1 MWKKM
6 IRLFGALVVWLLF
19 FGLWEMLPWISNI
32 KGISAG
38 IISTILV
45 GMIVRVFGDP
55 IELIKELKE
64 RYGGGADGEPPEPER
79 WMIPAVGMI
88 LAMVFMIT
96 VVYYIMQGVS
106 GLIKPYIPGGPE
118 VVDVSEDAADSS
130 DEQEGTDGQKE
141 GTPEENGAEELS
153 DSKDTTEAG
162 DDSDFPGIRYAKH
175 QEDEEEEEKQKT
187 EEQIQP
193 SDKESNKN
201 AQEDE
206 TSGALESILEWI
218 SKVTEEKT
226 ENSEP
231 PRFAGREEDTENTRT
246 PGDGTMNSS
255 TKEPNAPGTSDDP
268 EPDHSGSSFE
278 PEIPDAS
285 VDEEPEKPNVSV
297 PPAPEAPGPIVDEE
311 PEKPN
316 VSVPTAPEAPG
327 PIADEEPEKPNVSVP
342 PAPEAPGPIVDEEP
356 EKPSVSVP
364 PAPEAPGPI
373 VDEEP
378 EKPSVSVP
386 TTPEAPGPIVDEEP
400 EKPDDVLAPA
410 PDEKPDG
417 SESKDPEPDE
427 DIEQPTQ
434 RNDYKVPA
442 VIKKEGEALPRQE
455 VERIVSEEEAD
466 QVTLI
471 SGETRILDRIYYAG
485 QERWY
490 EMNPSV
496 SGTCYFEI
504 VSEKDCAEYEVEFY
518 KVNEDGA
525 YSDRIAFSEVI
536 TGDVMPVEM
545 TSQET
550 YEIRI
555 EQPWGFGGYELCIG
569 YPQEEQDISD
579 YHVYQNQLQ
588 YPEEKQVYL
597 LTPKETGCYRF
608 DVAGLAEN
616 EDVQILVE
624 GEDESQDVYT
634 GNKTGLTVTR
644 MLAGETY
651 RVVISQEKGFGTY
664 QLKIGHQKETV
675 DLTGYTGAEDSIEFQ
690 DQINCYEVKVEKSGI
705 WHVQLLDMQG
715 EEFAAEL
722 RIYDAEGKPVDSCSC
737 TSECSKELYGEAEEG
752 EFLSIQVQGTE
763 GTGTYLLDY
772 KL

>member
-1 MWKKM
+1 M
-6 IRLFGALVVWLLF
+6 
-19 FGLWEMLPWISNI
+19 
-32 KGISAG
+32 
-38 IISTILV
+38 
-45 GMIVRVFGDP
+45 
-55 IELIKELKE
+55 
-64 RYGGGADGEPPEPER
+64 PPAPE
-79 WMIPAVGMI
+79 
-88 LAMVFMIT
+88 
-96 VVYYIMQGVS
+96 
-106 GLIKPYIPGGPE
+106 
-118 VVDVSEDAADSS
+118 
-130 DEQEGTDGQKE
+130 
-141 GTPEENGAEELS
+141 
-153 DSKDTTEAG
+153 
-162 DDSDFPGIRYAKH
+162 
-175 QEDEEEEEKQKT
+175 
-187 EEQIQP
+187 
-193 SDKESNKN
+193 
-201 AQEDE
+201 
-206 TSGALESILEWI
+206 
-218 SKVTEEKT
+218 
-226 ENSEP
+226 
-231 PRFAGREEDTENTRT
+231 
-246 PGDGTMNSS
+246 
-255 TKEPNAPGTSDDP
+255 APGP
-268 EPDHSGSSFE
+268 
-278 PEIPDAS
+278 I
-285 VDEEPEKPNVSV
+285 VDEEPENPDVFV

-311 PEKPN
+311 PENP
-316 VSVPTAPEAPG
+316 
-327 PIADEEPEKPNVSVP
+327 DVSVP
-342 PAPEAPGPIVDEEP
+342 PAPEAPGPI
-356 EKPSVSVP
+356 
-364 PAPEAPGPI
+364 I
-373 VDEEP
+373 
-378 EKPSVSVP
+378 
-386 TTPEAPGPIVDEEP
+386 DEEP
-400 EKPDDVLAPA
+400 EKPD
-410 PDEKPDG
+410 G
-417 SESKDPEPDE
+417 SGSKDPDPDE

-490 EMNPSV
+490 EMNPLV

-504 VSEKDCAEYEVEFY
+504 VSEKDCAEYEVEFC
-518 KVNEDGA
+518 KVNEDGT
-525 YSDRIAFSEVI
+525 YSNGIVFSEVI

-550 YEIRI
+550 YEIHI

-569 YPQEEQDISD
+569 YPQEEQDISG

-634 GNKTGLTVTR
+634 GNKSGLTVTR

-664 QLKIGHQKETV
+664 QLKIGHQKETA
-675 DLTGYTGAEDSIEFQ
+675 DLTSYTGAEDSIEFQ

-737 TSECSKELYGEAEEG
+737 TSECSEELYGEAEEG
-752 EFLSIQVQGTE
+752 ELLSIQVQGTE

>member
-1 MWKKM
+1 MWKRV
-6 IRLFGALVVWLLF
+6 IRLFGSLVICLVFLDI
-19 FGLWEMLPWISNI
+19 WEMLPWISNI

-45 GMIVRVFGDP
+45 GMIVFVCGDP
-55 IELIKELKE
+55 IGLLKELKE
-64 RYGGGADGEPPEPER
+64 RYGGGTDGAPPEPER

-88 LAMVFMIT
+88 LAMVLMIT
-96 VVYYIMQGVS
+96 VVYYIMEGVS

-118 VVDVSEDAADSS
+118 VVDVSKYAADSS
-130 DEQEGTDGQKE
+130 HEKEETDGQKE
-141 GTPEENGAEELS
+141 EASEEDGAGEKGVLDSDGEDAPLEDSDGSPNPLPQDTKEELS
-153 DSKDTTEAG
+153 DPEDTTEAG
-162 DDSDFPGIRYAKH
+162 EDSGSSGIRYAKH
-175 QEDEEEEEKQKT
+175 QEDEEDEEKLKT
-187 EEQIQP
+187 EEQIKP
-193 SDKESNKN
+193 SDKESNKIS
-201 AQEDE
+201 QEDE
-206 TSGALESILEWI
+206 ASEALESILEWI

-231 PRFAGREEDTENTRT
+231 PRFAEQEEDTENTRT
-246 PGDGTMNSS
+246 PGDGTMDSS
-255 TKEPNAPGTSDDP
+255 TKEPNAPGTYDDP
-268 EPDHSGSSFE
+268 EPDHSGSFAE
-278 PEIPDAS
+278 PEIPDSSA
-285 VDEEPEKPNVSV
+285 DEEPENPDVFV

-311 PEKPN
+311 PENP
-316 VSVPTAPEAPG
+316 
-327 PIADEEPEKPNVSVP
+327 DVSVP
-342 PAPEAPGPIVDEEP
+342 PAPEAPGPI
-356 EKPSVSVP
+356 
-364 PAPEAPGPI
+364 I
-373 VDEEP
+373 
-378 EKPSVSVP
+378 
-386 TTPEAPGPIVDEEP
+386 DEEP
-400 EKPDDVLAPA
+400 EKPD
-410 PDEKPDG
+410 G
-417 SESKDPEPDE
+417 SGSKDPDPDE

-569 YPQEEQDISD
+569 SPQEEQDISD

-634 GNKTGLTVTR
+634 GNRTGLTVTR

-737 TSECSKELYGEAEEG
+737 TSECSEELYGEAEEG
-752 EFLSIQVQGTE
+752 ELLSIQVQGTE